1 MQVFHAVGVLHFAS
15 SGAGPLHG
23 YNCTKIQTMK
33 YCSALITVLAALVGS
48 ASAFSQSSEQMS
60 RRNALLS
67 GAAAAAS
74 AALLGPNVASAGET
88 RQGVE
93 LTPFN
98 SLAFQYRNSQ
108 NGGLDGS
115 TIAEPSIPYSDF
127 LDKLSTGGVEFV
139 EFLAPDGD
147 VAYATLKATEG
158 GAKTR

>member
-1 MQVFHAVGVLHFAS
+1 
-15 SGAGPLHG
+15 
-23 YNCTKIQTMK
+23 MK
-33 YCSALITVLAALVGS
+33 YSTLTSLAAVVGS
-48 ASAFSQSSEQMS
+48 ASAFSQNGEQMS

-67 GAAAAAS
+67 GAAAAS
-74 AALLGPNVASAGET
+74 AALIGPKTASAGET
-88 RQGVE
+88 RQGIE

-108 NGGLDGS
+108 NGGLDAS
-115 TIAEPSIPYSDF
+115 TIGEPSIPYADF
-127 LDKLSTGGVEFV
+127 LTKLSTGDVEFV

>member
-1 MQVFHAVGVLHFAS
+1 
-15 SGAGPLHG
+15 
-23 YNCTKIQTMK
+23 
-33 YCSALITVLAALVGS
+33 
-48 ASAFSQSSEQMS
+48 MS

-67 GAAAAAS
+67 GAAAAS
-74 AALLGPNVASAGET
+74 AALLGPNAASAGET

-115 TIAEPSIPYSDF
+115 RISEPSIPYSDF
-127 LDKLSTGGVEFV
+127 LDKLSTGDVEFV

-158 GAKTR
+158 GAKTRIRIGEGFPTEDHEGWSSPAFAIKSVKKMNVPYKFVVPGLDVYKSM

>member
-1 MQVFHAVGVLHFAS
+1 MR
-15 SGAGPLHG
+15 
-23 YNCTKIQTMK
+23 TKIIQTMK
-33 YCSALITVLAALVGS
+33 CCSALITVLVGS

-67 GAAAAAS
+67 GIANC
-74 AALLGPNVASAGET
+74 LLSGLPTVASAGET
-88 RQGVE
+88 RQGIE

>member
-1 MQVFHAVGVLHFAS
+1 MLAFCKQ
-15 SGAGPLHG
+15 PLHG

-33 YCSALITVLAALVGS
+33 CCSALITVLAALVGS

>member
-1 MQVFHAVGVLHFAS
+1 
-15 SGAGPLHG
+15 
-23 YNCTKIQTMK
+23 MK
-33 YCSALITVLAALVGS
+33 YSTLTSLAAVVGS
-48 ASAFSQSSEQMS
+48 ASAFSQNGEQMS

-67 GAAAAAS
+67 GAAAAS
-74 AALLGPNVASAGET
+74 AALIGPKAASAGET
-88 RQGVE
+88 RQGIE

-108 NGGLDGS
+108 NGGLDAS
-115 TIAEPSIPYSDF
+115 TISEPSIPYTDF
-127 LDKLSTGGVEFV
+127 LSKLSTGDVEFV

>member
-1 MQVFHAVGVLHFAS
+1 
-15 SGAGPLHG
+15 
-23 YNCTKIQTMK
+23 
-33 YCSALITVLAALVGS
+33 
-48 ASAFSQSSEQMS
+48 MS

-74 AALLGPNVASAGET
+74 AALIGPDAASAAGET
-88 RQGVE
+88 RQGIE

-108 NGGLDGS
+108 NGGLDAS
-115 TIAEPSIPYSDF
+115 ALNEPSIPYADF
-127 LDKLSTGGVEFV
+127 LSKLSTGEVEFV

-147 VAYATLKATEG
+147 VAYATIKPAEG

>member
-1 MQVFHAVGVLHFAS
+1 
-15 SGAGPLHG
+15 
-23 YNCTKIQTMK
+23 
-33 YCSALITVLAALVGS
+33 
-48 ASAFSQSSEQMS
+48 MS

>member
-1 MQVFHAVGVLHFAS
+1 M
-15 SGAGPLHG
+15 
-23 YNCTKIQTMK
+23 MK
-33 YCSALITVLAALVGS
+33 CCSALTTVLAALVGS

-67 GAAAAAS
+67 GAAAAS

-115 TIAEPSIPYSDF
+115 AIAEPSIPYSDF

-147 VAYATLKATEG
+147 VAYATLKATED

>member
-1 MQVFHAVGVLHFAS
+1 MR
-15 SGAGPLHG
+15 
-23 YNCTKIQTMK
+23 TKIIQTMK
-33 YCSALITVLAALVGS
+33 CCSALITVLVGS

-60 RRNALLS
+60 RRNALL
-67 GAAAAAS
+67 GA

>member
-1 MQVFHAVGVLHFAS
+1 
-15 SGAGPLHG
+15 
-23 YNCTKIQTMK
+23 MK
-33 YCSALITVLAALVGS
+33 CSTFTALAAVVGS
-48 ASAFSQSSEQMS
+48 ASAFSQNSEQMS

-74 AALLGPNVASAGET
+74 AALIGPNAASAAGET
-88 RQGVE
+88 RQGIE

-108 NGGLDGS
+108 NGGLDAT
-115 TIAEPSIPYSDF
+115 TINEPSIPYADF
-127 LDKLSTGGVEFV
+127 LSKLSTGEVEFV

-147 VAYATLKATEG
+147 VAYATLKPAEG

>member
-1 MQVFHAVGVLHFAS
+1 
-15 SGAGPLHG
+15 
-23 YNCTKIQTMK
+23 MK
-33 YCSALITVLAALVGS
+33 YSTLTSLAAVVAS
-48 ASAFSQSSEQMS
+48 ASAFSQNGEQMS

-67 GAAAAAS
+67 GAAAAS
-74 AALLGPNVASAGET
+74 AALIGPKTASAGET
-88 RQGVE
+88 RQGIE

-108 NGGLDGS
+108 NGGLDAS
-115 TIAEPSIPYSDF
+115 TIGEPSIPYADF
-127 LDKLSTGGVEFV
+127 LTKLSTGDVEFV

>member
-1 MQVFHAVGVLHFAS
+1 
-15 SGAGPLHG
+15 
-23 YNCTKIQTMK
+23 
-33 YCSALITVLAALVGS
+33 
-48 ASAFSQSSEQMS
+48 MS

-74 AALLGPNVASAGET
+74 AALIGPNAASAAGET
-88 RQGVE
+88 RQGIE

-108 NGGLDGS
+108 NGGLDAT
-115 TIAEPSIPYSDF
+115 TINEPSIPYADF
-127 LDKLSTGGVEFV
+127 LSKLSSGEVEFV

-147 VAYATLKATEG
+147 VAYATLKPAEG

>member
-1 MQVFHAVGVLHFAS
+1 MAEKPLSQWIRGLPKQTLGVCQRIRGLLQQIRCMCFHPRRFVVFRVPPSSCPAFSILQVPS
-15 SGAGPLHG
+15 SFISPLEVSKH
-23 YNCTKIQTMK
+23 NPTMMK
-33 YCSALITVLAALVGS
+33 CCSALTTVLAALVGS

-67 GAAAAAS
+67 GAAAAS

-108 NGGLDGS
+108 NEIGR
-115 TIAEPSIPYSDF
+115 AH
-127 LDKLSTGGVEFV
+127 V
-139 EFLAPDGD
+139 
-147 VAYATLKATEG
+147 
-158 GAKTR
+158 